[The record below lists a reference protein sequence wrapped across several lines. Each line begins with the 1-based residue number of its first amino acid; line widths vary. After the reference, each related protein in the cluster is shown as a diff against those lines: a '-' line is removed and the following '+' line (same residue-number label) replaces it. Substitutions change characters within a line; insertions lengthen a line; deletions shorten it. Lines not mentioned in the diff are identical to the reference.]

1 MWGLTMNLWPCEYD
15 AGPKG
20 VGEPPGV
27 VPAGLGPPPLLL
39 YQRTQMMSPWASASK
54 GVFDAGLG
62 PLQGLFLKLLRRHRR
77 LPPQVSL
84 TIRPG
89 VA

>member
-1 MWGLTMNLWPCEYD
+1 
-15 AGPKG
+15 
-20 VGEPPGV
+20 
-27 VPAGLGPPPLLL
+27 
-39 YQRTQMMSPWASASK
+39 MMSPWASASK
-54 GVFDAGLG
+54 GVFDAGLE